1 MVFPARAGAVD
12 NFEKYVTGDYLRLIF
27 FALFRL
33 GKGFAVDIPLS
44 IAA

>member
-1 MVFPARAGAVD
+1 MVFPAGAGAVD
-12 NFEKYVTGDYLRLIF
+12 NFEKIFSGRLPLSDLL
-27 FALFRL
+27 ALFRL

>member
-12 NFEKYVTGDYLRLIF
+12 NFEKYVTGDYPSDL